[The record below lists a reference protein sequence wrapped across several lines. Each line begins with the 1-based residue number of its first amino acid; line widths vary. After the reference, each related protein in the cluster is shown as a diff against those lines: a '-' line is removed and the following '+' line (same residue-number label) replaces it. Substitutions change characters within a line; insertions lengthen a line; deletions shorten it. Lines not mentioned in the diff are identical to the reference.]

1 MDYFPQLPQTLYPS
15 LTEANRVVRLTNI
28 LTRSAF
34 LREILE
40 NVSLF
45 YEYTVK
51 DGETP
56 EIIADKLYG
65 DAKRFWIVLLFNK
78 INNPYY
84 DFPLVQ
90 DQLDEYI
97 MSKYGITLEASQ
109 TTIHH
114 YEERTTWTT
123 AFNGTVQDTNTATV
137 TVSAMDQDPN
147 TGLAIPRSSLP
158 AVDSSITLDSFTES
172 FGQGITVTTSK
183 VLSAISNYVYEQDE
197 NESRRNIRLLDA
209 NYVGA
214 VESEFRRLM
223 RDGT

>member
-1 MDYFPQLPQTLYPS
+1 
-15 LTEANRVVRLTNI
+15 
-28 LTRSAF
+28 
-34 LREILE
+34 
-40 NVSLF
+40 
-45 YEYTVK
+45 
-51 DGETP
+51 
-56 EIIADKLYG
+56 
-65 DAKRFWIVLLFNK
+65 
-78 INNPYY
+78 
-84 DFPLVQ
+84 
-90 DQLDEYI
+90 
-97 MSKYGITLEASQ
+97 
-109 TTIHH
+109 
-114 YEERTTWTT
+114 
-123 AFNGTVQDTNTATV
+123 
-137 TVSAMDQDPN
+137 MDQDPN